1 MSSFQNNI
9 ITMNILSSLKE
20 ENDYKVKLGKH
31 QRNIQ
36 RWQDLCW
43 KVHDPALSF
52 ALLSGIM
59 HNQNTSE
66 INNYCVL
73 CMVQAKNI
81 KHKHTYNKE
90 LCRTFKATPCIN
102 YELSD
107 YGLK

>member
-1 MSSFQNNI
+1 
-9 ITMNILSSLKE
+9 
-20 ENDYKVKLGKH
+20 
-31 QRNIQ
+31 
-36 RWQDLCW
+36 
-43 KVHDPALSF
+43 
-52 ALLSGIM
+52 M

-66 INNYCVL
+66 VNNYKL
-73 CMVQAKNI
+73 CFVAQFKQKNI